1 VVWDVVFNVLFDAEV
16 PEVADDGVAELVELS
31 AAEVPAVVEVAVL
44 VPDFVVAA
52 ATCVVDPD
60 WSRTAM
66 TPPRAKAAETLSTA
80 AALRAR
86 AARGL
91 RLPRGGARR
100 AANTAPR
107 SLRSFGGSAV
117 SRLSSIGGSSCSG
130 AGDQPTDGE

>member
-1 VVWDVVFNVLFDAEV
+1 LVWDVVFNVLFEEDV
-16 PEVADDGVAELVELS
+16 PELPDDGVAEV
-31 AAEVPAVVEVAVL
+31 AGVVAL

-66 TPPRAKAAETLSTA
+66 TPPSARVAATLRTA

-91 RLPRGGARR
+91 RFPGMAFL
-100 AANTAPR
+100 
-107 SLRSFGGSAV
+107 AV
-117 SRLSSIGGSSCSG
+117 TRLSSIGRGSCSG
-130 AGDQPTDGE
+130 AGDQRRDDE